1 MEVGGQA
8 ADQIVRT
15 EIQLTEEAIK
25 LLASGSKNLAAFLL
39 ALAKDNKKVMG
50 KTNMGRLLQDT
61 RELKFFQI
69 EEKDWT
75 KFTQYAKEFGVLYSG
90 VKKKNQEDGLITLV
104 SNEGYTSQM
113 NYVLERMGYP
123 IPEKQQEEQ
132 PTKKAAPRAPRENSS
147 QERGSGLTQP
157 QTKQPVRKEN
167 RLSKAS
173 WPRWNMPAKG
183 RAIQSAHISR
193 PDRRLKIGQY

>member
-75 KFTQYAKEFGVLYSG
+75 NLPSMPR
-90 VKKKNQEDGLITLV
+90 NLV
-104 SNEGYTSQM
+104 SYTPAS
-113 NYVLERMGYP
+113 R
-123 IPEKQQEEQ
+123 KR
-132 PTKKAAPRAPRENSS
+132 TKRTALLHWFP
-147 QERGSGLTQP
+147 
-157 QTKQPVRKEN
+157 
-167 RLSKAS
+167 
-173 WPRWNMPAKG
+173 M
-183 RAIQSAHISR
+183 RAI
-193 PDRRLKIGQY
+193 RRR

>member
-113 NYVLERMGYP
+113 NYVLELMGYP

-132 PTKKAAPRAPRENSS
+132 PTKKAAPRADGTRP
-147 QERGSGLTQP
+147 GKAG
-157 QTKQPVRKEN
+157 QTVRN
-167 RLSKAS
+167 
-173 WPRWNMPAKG
+173 
-183 RAIQSAHISR
+183 
-193 PDRRLKIGQY
+193 

>member
-25 LLASGSKNLAAFLL
+25 LLAAGSKNIAAFLI
-39 ALAKDNKKVMG
+39 ALAKDNRKVLG
-50 KTNMGRLLQDT
+50 KTNMKRLLQDN

-69 EEKDWT
+69 KESDWPT
-75 KFTQYAKEFGVLYSG
+75 FAKLAKEYGVLFAG
-90 VKKKNQEDGLITLV
+90 MKKKDQTDGLITLV
-104 SNEGYTSQM
+104 SNE
-113 NYVLERMGYP
+113 NYLPQVNFALERMGYP

-132 PTKKAAPRAPRENSS
+132 GTKKAAPRAPHENSS

-157 QTKQPVRKEN
+157 QTKQTNEERKPSVKSKLAALEYA
-167 RLSKAS
+167 SKAKKQ
-173 WPRWNMPAKG
+173 PERTRIK
-183 RAIQSAHISR
+183 SR
-193 PDRRLKIGQY
+193 

>member
-113 NYVLERMGYP
+113 NYVLELMGYP

-132 PTKKAAPRAPRENSS
+132 PTKKAAPRSTAWYS
-147 QERGSGLTQP
+147 L
-157 QTKQPVRKEN
+157 RKV
-167 RLSKAS
+167 SK
-173 WPRWNMPAKG
+173 R
-183 RAIQSAHISR
+183 RSR
-193 PDRRLKIGQY
+193 PKPR